1 MTNPKIVELLTFRLL
16 GYRSCVML
24 HTSIELRWL
33 LISFFLIHSF
43 TGFSIMLLKIKD
55 KMLRYLLE
63 ILLLI
68 FLFVCLSQF
77 LLLEF
82 L

>member
-1 MTNPKIVELLTFRLL
+1 MTKPRIVELLTFGLL
-16 GYRSCVML
+16 GYRSCIML

-33 LISFFLIHSF
+33 LITFLLIHSF

-55 KMLRYLLE
+55 KILRYLLE

-68 FLFVCLSQF
+68 LIFVCLSQF

>member
-1 MTNPKIVELLTFRLL
+1 MTKPRIVELLTFGLL
-16 GYRSCVML
+16 GYRSCIML

-33 LISFFLIHSF
+33 LITFLLMHSF

-55 KMLRYLLE
+55 KILRYLLE

-68 FLFVCLSQF
+68 LIFVCLSQF